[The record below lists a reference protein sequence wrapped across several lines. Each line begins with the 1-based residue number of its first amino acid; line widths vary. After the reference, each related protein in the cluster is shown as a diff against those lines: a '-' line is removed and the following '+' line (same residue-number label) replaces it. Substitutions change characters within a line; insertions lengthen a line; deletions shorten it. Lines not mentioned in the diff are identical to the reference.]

1 MGLLVDKEDTVAKV
15 SRAGGTDMGDNEVVN
30 AGKLSA
36 SGATPEVYES
46 SWPMPSFSAGNRVRV
61 LPVMGRGGTSA
72 QLEGVGV
79 FTVGRSR
86 AARRF
91 PPAYRHTRC
100 GQFTTLAG
108 VSIVV

>member
-61 LPVMGRGGTSA
+61 LPVMGRGGTRA

-79 FTVGRSR
+79 FRVGRSR